1 MAFSI
6 KQIKSILSDGG
17 MPQENLEH
25 VASEICARHSTD
37 LDAIKEER
45 DNYKK
50 DSETLASVQAE
61 LAALK
66 DDGYKDRYEKEHAA
80 FSEYKEQM
88 AKEKAMS
95 DKQSAYTALC
105 KDAGLSEDGVKKA
118 VKYADWDSMELDDNG
133 KLKDSS
139 KLIKSVK
146 EEWSAYVQ
154 TNTQKGADTPTPPTN
169 NGNVVKN
176 RADIYATDE
185 HGKFK
190 LNATERQAALAQ
202 IISSEQKG

>member
-17 MPQENLEH
+17 MPAENLEQ

-50 DSETLASVQAE
+50 DAESLASVKAE
-61 LAALK
+61 LDALK

-80 FSEYKEQM
+80 YEEYKTEV
-88 AKEKAMS
+88 AKERAMS
-95 DKQSAYTALC
+95 AKQSAYTALC
-105 KDAGLSEDGVKKA
+105 KDAGLSEDGIKKA
-118 VKYADWDSMELDDNG
+118 VKYADWESVEVDDGG
-133 KLKDSS
+133 KIKDAS
-139 KLIKSVK
+139 KLMKAVK
-146 EEWSAYVQ
+146 EEWSAYIQ

-169 NGNVVKN
+169 TGNAIKS
-176 RADIYATDE
+176 RADIYKQDE
-185 HGKFK
+185 HGKFV
-190 LNATERQAALAQ
+190 LSATERQAALSQ
-202 IISSEQKG
+202 LINSEKG